1 MPDKKM
7 LSIVIPVF
15 DEDQNIDPMFD
26 ALDPILTGLSS
37 RYEFELLFTDN
48 HSTDATFAL
57 LQRRAVSDPRIRV
70 LRFSRNFGYQRSIYT
85 GFLNARGA
93 AAIQFDV
100 DLQDPPEL
108 IVDFVRQW
116 EQGAEVVYGIR
127 QQRDESR
134 LLEAT
139 RRLFYHLINWLAD
152 NELPV
157 NAGDFRLID
166 RRILDLLAQ
175 TQHKQPYLRGIIA
188 NFGFRQVGI
197 PYKRAARARG
207 YSKFRFGQ
215 YIQLAVDGIAS
226 QSVVPLR
233 FATYTGLLISLVTLL
248 GIFGY
253 TIGHFVFGAEWP
265 PGFATTTILILVGI
279 SLNAM
284 FLGIIGE
291 YLARIYRQ
299 SMPGPLTII
308 EASIPNTVSVSDD
321 GWPATPKDL

>member
-1 MPDKKM
+1 MSDKKL

-15 DEDQNIDPMFD
+15 NEDQNIDPMFD
-26 ALDPILTGLSS
+26 ALDPVLQDLSS
-37 RYEFELLFTDN
+37 RYAFELLFTDN
-48 HSTDATFAL
+48 HSTDGTFAR
-57 LQRRAVSDPRIRV
+57 LQRRATIDPRVRV

-85 GFLNARGA
+85 GFMNARGA

-100 DLQDPPEL
+100 DLQDPPAMIAE
-108 IVDFVRQW
+108 FVRRW
-116 EQGAEVVYGIR
+116 ENGAEVVYGIR

-134 LLEAT
+134 LMEAT
-139 RRLFYHLINWLAD
+139 RRIFYHLINWLSD

-166 RRILDLLAQ
+166 RKILDLLSL
-175 TQHKQPYLRGIIA
+175 TQHQQPYLRGIIA

-207 YSKFRFGQ
+207 ESKFRLGQ
-215 YIQLAVDGIAS
+215 YFQLAIDGIAS

-233 FATYTGLLISLVTLL
+233 LATYTGLLISLATIL

-253 TIGHFVFGAEWP
+253 TIGHFLFGAEWP
-265 PGFATTTILILVGI
+265 PGFATTTILILTGI

-299 SMPGPLTII
+299 SMPEPLTII
-308 EASIPNTVSVSDD
+308 EASIPLEDTAEKPRR
-321 GWPATPKDL
+321 G